1 MKNVLKIDEK
11 PPKTYPGSSMT
22 CAKNVKKETPKMF
35 WFFTKFKKCA
45 KNRRKISLNILGLIS
60 RIETELRRPSSFKEY
75 QMNSFEENGQV
86 QTQVLSSFSGL

>member
-1 MKNVLKIDEK
+1 MKNLQNH
-11 PPKTYPGSSMT
+11 PGSSLT
-22 CAKNVKKETPKMF
+22 LKNELKMLKKETPKTF

-75 QMNSFEENGQV
+75 PSMHTILLIQMA
-86 QTQVLSSFSGL
+86 LST